1 MTPTATTCGDL
12 AYSRGDQRVICQGE
26 PQGRVNIRATTVGEF
41 DLAVSVWLID
51 PEDEDEEID
60 AIFDTDTVAEAERWC
75 VRNRYEIVKK
85 PGRSL

>member
-1 MTPTATTCGDL
+1 MTRSYAPSD
-12 AYSRGDQRVICQGE
+12 DEKRVICQGE

-85 PGRSL
+85 PGGSL